1 MTHVQKMTL
10 PHSLAGKDVL
20 GIGCIARESRFDR
33 FRPQRMRSGVA
44 LGGWATATVSVH
56 VRGR

>member
-20 GIGCIARESRFDR
+20 GIGSLRANQDR
-33 FRPQRMRSGVA
+33 
-44 LGGWATATVSVH
+44 SV
-56 VRGR
+56 